1 MKPFTNAV
9 VLITGAGS
17 GIGRELALQAAER
30 GAAVIA
36 TDINKSALEETKKA
50 GQQKGFDITTE
61 LLDVADTTAIEAF
74 AQRWIPQLA
83 QRKLVLIN
91 NAGVALLSGTFQHT
105 ELSDFEWLMRINLWG
120 AIYLTKAFYPYLLQQ
135 NEGHIV
141 MLSSVF
147 GLAGIENQVAYCTS
161 KFALRGFTETLRME
175 LAGTGVGTTVVHPGG
190 VNTNIVRNGRVV
202 EKITSAVAHQET
214 ISRFE
219 KIALT
224 SPQTAARQILK
235 AVEKKKSRLVIGKD
249 GRVLDLL
256 TRLLPLRYTYLV
268 KNRIKKSFNGRL
280 ASS

>member
-61 LLDVADTTAIEAF
+61 LLDVADTAAIEAF
-74 AQRWIPQLA
+74 AQKWIPQLQ